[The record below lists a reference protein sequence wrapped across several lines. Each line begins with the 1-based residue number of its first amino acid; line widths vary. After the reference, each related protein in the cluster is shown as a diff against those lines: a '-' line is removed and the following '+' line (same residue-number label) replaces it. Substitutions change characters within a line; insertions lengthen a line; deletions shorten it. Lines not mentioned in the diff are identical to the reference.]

1 MVEVDTGLPLLSFQ
15 SSDINQMHTDAS
27 LYSVISAVG
36 KGTVETAWRALSRE
50 GEEVSGEAWN

>member
-27 LYSVISAVG
+27 FISAVG